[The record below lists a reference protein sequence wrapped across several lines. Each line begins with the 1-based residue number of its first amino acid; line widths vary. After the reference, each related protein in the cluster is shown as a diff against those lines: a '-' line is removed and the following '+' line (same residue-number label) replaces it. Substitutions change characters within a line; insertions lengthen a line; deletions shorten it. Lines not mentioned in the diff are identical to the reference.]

1 MGCGLASILVILCY
15 NLAMKR
21 PKFVLI
27 DGHALIHRA
36 YHAIPPL
43 TTRNGEMVNA
53 VYGFTTIVLNV
64 LRDLKPEYVAV
75 AMDLPGK
82 TFRHHDFADY
92 KATRKKADDDLISQF
107 PRVYDVINA
116 LGIPVYEQ
124 AGYEAD
130 DIIGSAAEKLKSD
143 HDVYVVTGDLD
154 ELQLVDEHVRIYTMK
169 RGFSDTFIYDLA
181 AVMERYGLTPEEFIV
196 LKALKGDASDNI
208 PGVPGIGEKGA
219 MELASKYKTLDAI
232 YTHLDELKPAMAKK
246 LIEGKDS
253 AYLSQHLS
261 TIVRDI
267 PLDICVGDCKTHEF
281 DRDKVFQL
289 FSELE
294 FKSLLQRLP
303 GKQET
308 GTASP
313 ELVEKA
319 TSAVETNRQGN
330 LFDEPR
336 ATISTLA
343 TAPQPHYNDKNYT
356 LVNTAPELKKLALE
370 LSKQKL
376 FAIDTETDSLDSISA
391 KLVGISL
398 CWTEDRA
405 YYIPI
410 SGIGACLP
418 LEVVHQALGEILSNE
433 YISKV
438 GHNIKFDYEVLAGN
452 GFDLRGIAFD
462 TMIGAYLINPN
473 ARAQK
478 LDDLA
483 FTELGIEMTKIED
496 LIGKGKDQITFDQVD
511 VDKAALYAAEDA
523 DMTFRLY
530 NHLRKDLDEGGFNEL
545 MDKMEAPLITALAH
559 MEMNGVLVD
568 LSLLSELSS
577 DFEKRIEKLQS
588 QIFDLAGEEFN
599 IGSPLQMQKILYD
612 KLDLRNQ
619 IPFPKDIKKLPSG
632 GFSTGAEQLERLKDS
647 GHPIIEFIL
656 EYRELTKLKSTYIDA
671 LPKLVNAK
679 TGRIHTS
686 FNQTIAATGRLSS
699 TNPNLQNIPIRTET
713 GMLIRK
719 AFVAAPGYQIMSADY
734 SQIELRVIAHMSGD
748 VEMTKAFIEG
758 QDVHTATASRV
769 YGVPESEVTKEM
781 RRTAKVVNFGIVY
794 GVSAHG
800 LQRQSTLTYPEA
812 KEFIEKYFETH
823 KGIKLYLD
831 DVIKVARERGFA
843 ETLFGRRRYLPEL
856 TSSNFAVRGS
866 AERMAG
872 NMPIQ
877 GTAADLIK
885 LAMIQIDREILDIS
899 PKTKMLLTV
908 HDELV
913 LEVLDEDIDKVRAFI
928 KEKMENIVKL
938 DVPVI
943 VEVGVGN
950 NWGEAK

>member
-1 MGCGLASILVILCY
+1 MAVLCY
-15 NLAMKR
+15 NLLMKR

-82 TFRHHDFADY
+82 TFRHHDYADY
-92 KATRKKADDDLISQF
+92 KATRKKADDDLIMQF
-107 PRVYDVINA
+107 PRVYDVIQA

-124 AGYEAD
+124 AGFEAD
-130 DIIGSAAEKLKSD
+130 DIIGSAAEKLKND

-154 ELQLVDEHVRIYTMK
+154 ELQLVDDNVRVYTMK
-169 RGFSDTFIYDLA
+169 RGFSDTFIYDKA
-181 AVMERYGLTPEEFIV
+181 AVMERYGLTPEEFVV
-196 LKALKGDASDNI
+196 LKALKGDTSDNI
-208 PGVPGIGEKGA
+208 PGVSGIGEKGA
-219 MELASKYKTLDAI
+219 MELASKYKTLDNI
-232 YTHLDELKPAMAKK
+232 YAHLDELKPAMAKK
-246 LIEGKDS
+246 LAEGKDS
-253 AYLSQHLS
+253 AYLSLHLS

-267 PLDICVGDCKTHEF
+267 PLEICIADCTTHVF

-303 GKQET
+303 GKQEPAVTTQVENKNIT
-308 GTASP
+308 GDH
-313 ELVEKA
+313 
-319 TSAVETNRQGN
+319 RQGN
-330 LFDEPR
+330 LFDEPTTEP
-336 ATISTLA
+336 APELA
-343 TAPQPHYNDKNYT
+343 SPKTHYNNKNYK
-356 LVNTAPELKKLALE
+356 LVNTLPDLEKLASE
-370 LSKQKL
+370 LSKQSI
-376 FAIDTETDSLDSISA
+376 FAIDTETDSLDCICA
-391 KLVGISL
+391 KLMGISL
-398 CWTEDRA
+398 SWEEGLA
-405 YYIPI
+405 YYIPVV
-410 SGIGACLP
+410 GIGKCLDIAD
-418 LEVVHQALGEILSNE
+418 VRAALGKILVDPG
-433 YISKV
+433 ISKV
-438 GHNIKFDYEVLAGN
+438 GHNIKFDYEVLVGN
-452 GFDLRGIAFD
+452 GFDLKGISFD

-496 LIGKGKDQITFDQVD
+496 LIGKGKQQITFDQVD
-511 VDKAALYAAEDA
+511 VEKTALYAAEDA

-530 NHLRKDLDEGGFNEL
+530 NHLCKDLDEGGFNEL
-545 MDKMEAPLITALAH
+545 MSKMEAPLVTALAH

-568 LSLLSELSS
+568 LPLLANLSQ
-577 DFEKRIEKLQS
+577 DFGVRIEKLQT
-588 QIFDLAGEEFN
+588 QIYEMAGETFN

-612 KLDLRNQ
+612 KLDLRNK

-632 GFSTGAEQLERLKDS
+632 GFSTGAEQLEKLKES
-647 GHPIIEFIL
+647 GHPIIEQIL

-671 LPKLVNAK
+671 LPKLVSPE

-686 FNQTIAATGRLSS
+686 FNQAIAATGRLSS

-713 GMLIRK
+713 GMQIRR
-719 AFVAAPGYQIMSADY
+719 AFIADEGFQIMSADY

-748 VEMTKAFIEG
+748 EEMLRAFREG
-758 QDVHTATASRV
+758 QDVHTVTAARV
-769 YGVPESEVTKEM
+769 YGVSESEVTKEM

-800 LQRQSTLTYPEA
+800 LQRQSTLDFGEA
-812 KEFIEKYFETH
+812 KDFIEKYFVTH
-823 KGIKLYLD
+823 KGIRTYLD
-831 DVIKVARERGFA
+831 DVIKVAKERGYA
-843 ETLFGRRRYLPEL
+843 ETLFGRRRYLPDL
-856 TSSNFAVRGS
+856 MSSNFAVRGA
-866 AERMAG
+866 AERMAS

-885 LAMIQIDREILDIS
+885 LAMIEIDNEISDVS

-913 LEVLDEDIDKVRAFI
+913 MEVPDSDIEKVRAFI
-928 KEKMENIVKL
+928 KDKMENIVKL
-938 DVPVI
+938 DVPVV
-943 VEVGVGN
+943 VEIGVGN
-950 NWGEAK
+950 NWGDTK